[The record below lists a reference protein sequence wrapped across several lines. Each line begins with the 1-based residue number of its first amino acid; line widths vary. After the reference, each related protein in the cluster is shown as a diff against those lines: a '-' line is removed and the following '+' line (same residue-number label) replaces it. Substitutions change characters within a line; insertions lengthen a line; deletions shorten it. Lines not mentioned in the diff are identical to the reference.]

1 MLKKL
6 RIQNIILIQSACL
19 DFNKGFYIFS
29 GETGAGKTAILQA
42 LSLILGS
49 RLDPQIIR
57 MGETQ
62 ALVEAHFDL
71 PDSSEVYRHIKE
83 AGLEIDKSE
92 DLLIQRE
99 IKLTGKSKISINCQW
114 APLHLLKKIAPHLI
128 EIVSQH
134 GTQKLFDLE
143 THRSILDRFGDH
155 LKLAKSVSLLFN
167 EVQDLKSEL
176 SKLEENEKESSS
188 LKERWT
194 LELNEIEEA
203 KIQSPDEEE
212 KLFEEYQRLSQ
223 SKERIQALSEVTHVL
238 QEADPSLLST
248 LGTQLTLL
256 SKYAQADP
264 KLASLMQVFKGA
276 TEELKEVSLSLLNYR
291 DQIENDPERLLEL
304 DERLKLLN
312 HLKKRYGP
320 TLKEVLEL
328 KDKLSKKLF
337 SHLDVSQEKERLS
350 SQITKKQ
357 SEYNSLANQLTK
369 KREQAKG
376 ALEVKIKEL
385 FNLLNLQNAAF
396 EIDLTKGDPSPLGNE
411 SVEFFLKAN
420 LGEKRTS
427 LREKV
432 SGGELSRVLL
442 SLKVLLSDLEETP
455 TLIFDE
461 IDTNLGGETAPKIGK
476 LLKQV
481 SDTKQ
486 VIAITHLPQV
496 AVCGTHHYL
505 IHKEQEKERTF
516 SLIKLL
522 SEKQKVQ
529 EIERMLGGKNKK
541 AQDLAKDLLQ
551 SS

>member
-6 RIQNIILIQSACL
+6 RIQNIILIESAIL
-19 DFNKGFYIFS
+19 DFDKGFYIFS

-57 MGETQ
+57 MGKTE

-71 PDSSEVYRHIKE
+71 PNTSEVYHHIKE
-83 AGLEIDKSE
+83 AGLEIDNSE
-92 DLLIQRE
+92 ELLIQRE

-143 THRSILDRFGDH
+143 THRSTLDRFGNQ
-155 LKLAKSVSLLFN
+155 LALVNSVSCAFS
-167 EVQDLKSEL
+167 ETQDLKERL
-176 SKLEENEKESSS
+176 KKLEEEERESAS
-188 LKERWT
+188 LKDRWT
-194 LELNEIEEA
+194 IELSEIEEA
-203 KIQSPDEEE
+203 KIQSSDEEE
-212 KLFEEYQRLSQ
+212 DLFEEYQRLSQ
-223 SKERIQALSEVTHVL
+223 SKERIQALSEVTHAL
-238 QEADPSLLST
+238 QEADPSILST
-248 LGTQLTLL
+248 LAMHLNIL
-256 SKYAQADP
+256 SKFSDVDP
-264 KLASLMQVFKGA
+264 KLASMLQVFRGA
-276 TEELKEVSLSLLNYR
+276 TEELKEVSLSFLNYL
-291 DQIENDPERLLEL
+291 DQIENDPERLSEL

-320 TLKEVLEL
+320 TLEEVLEL
-328 KDKLSKKLF
+328 KENLSKKLS
-337 SHLDVSQEKERLS
+337 SHLDLSLEKEKLA

-357 SEYNSLANQLTK
+357 TEYQSLANQLTK
-369 KREQAKG
+369 KREQTKK
-376 ALEVKIKEL
+376 ALELKIKKL
-385 FNLLNLQNAAF
+385 FNLLNLQNAVF

-442 SLKVLLSDLEETP
+442 ALKVLLSDLEDTP

-461 IDTNLGGETAPKIGK
+461 IDANLGGETAHKIGK

-481 SDTKQ
+481 SNTKQ

-496 AVCGTHHYL
+496 AVCATHHYL
-505 IHKEQEKERTF
+505 IHKKQEEKRTH

-529 EIERMLGGKNKK
+529 EVERMLGGKNKK
-541 AQDLAKDLLQ
+541 AQDLARDLLQ

>member
-6 RIQNIILIQSACL
+6 QIKNIILIQSATL
-19 DFNKGFYIFS
+19 TFDQGFYIFS

-57 MGETQ
+57 MGEDE

-71 PDSSEVYRHIKE
+71 PKSSEVYRHIKD
-83 AGLEIDKSE
+83 AGLEIDASE
-92 DLLIQRE
+92 ELLIQRE

-128 EIVSQH
+128 EVVSQH
-134 GTQKLFDLE
+134 GTQKLFELE
-143 THRSILDRFGDH
+143 THRSTLDRFGDH
-155 LKLAKSVSLLFN
+155 LNLTKSVSLIFN
-167 EVQDLKSEL
+167 EVQNLKNEL
-176 SKLEENEKESSS
+176 YKLEEDEKESSS

-194 LELNEIEEA
+194 VELKEIEEA
-203 KIQSPDEEE
+203 KIQSSDEEE
-212 KLFEEYQRLSQ
+212 KLFEVYQRLAQ
-223 SKERIQALSEVTHVL
+223 SKERIQALSEVTDTL
-238 QEADPSLLST
+238 QETDPSLLST
-248 LGTQLTLL
+248 LGAQLTLL
-256 SKYAQADP
+256 SKYTQADP
-264 KLASLMQVFKGA
+264 KLDALMQVFKGA

-291 DQIENDPERLLEL
+291 DQIENDPETLLDL

-320 TLKEVLEL
+320 SLKEVIEF
-328 KDKLSKKLF
+328 KENLSKKLL
-337 SHLDVSQEKERLS
+337 SHLDLSQEKERLT
-350 SQITKKQ
+350 SQITKNQ
-357 SEYNSLANQLTK
+357 IEYNSLANQLTK

-376 ALEVKIKEL
+376 TLEVKIKGL

-442 SLKVLLSDLEETP
+442 ALKVLLSDLEETP

-481 SDTKQ
+481 SQSKQ

-505 IHKEQEKERTF
+505 IHKEQEKERTY
-516 SLIKLL
+516 SLINLL
-522 SEKQKVQ
+522 SDKQKIQ

-541 AQDLAKDLLQ
+541 AKDLAKDLLQ